1 MKRCFR
7 CQTLLPDDAR
17 FCINCGAPQ
26 PEWGTAAAA
35 DPLLDFSQELVPQL
49 TELYFMALKQ
59 RVDREHQPEKLT
71 DYAERLYGSG
81 FRDII
86 ARRFAI
92 QAERFQQLQELGML
106 SVAAVNLQIED
117 LFDELLDF
125 FIIRYCK
132 DLTEIAYPE
141 AILRYQQTTREEANL
156 YQVMLD
162 YLDFA
167 NEKER
172 VFTDLLKIPLD
183 KLKNASQSYLFP
195 ARDEKIILLVDQS
208 LLGNGKEGF
217 ALTDRSLYWRAP
229 FQKPRI
235 VAFAN
240 LNSFHRTEDWITING
255 FFFNAGLSLNLKLLR
270 LLGKLKQ
277 WFR

>member
-1 MKRCFR
+1 
-7 CQTLLPDDAR
+7 L
-17 FCINCGAPQ
+17 NCGAPQ
-26 PEWGTAAAA
+26 PDWGTADQA
-35 DPLLDFSQELVPQL
+35 DPLLDFNQELASQL
-49 TELYFMALKQ
+49 TELFFMALKQ
-59 RVDREHQPEKLT
+59 RVDREHQPDKLT

-81 FRDII
+81 FRDIV
-86 ARRFAI
+86 ARRFAL
-92 QAERFQQLQELGML
+92 QADRFQQLQELGMV
-106 SVAAVNLQIED
+106 SSSAINQQIED
-117 LFDELLDF
+117 LFDELLDY

-132 DLTEIAYPE
+132 DITEIALPE
-141 AILRYQQTTREEANL
+141 AILKYQQTIREEANL
-156 YQVMLD
+156 FQVMVD
-162 YLDFA
+162 YLDFST
-167 NEKER
+167 EKER
-172 VFTDLLKIPLD
+172 VYTDLLKIPMD

-195 ARDEKIILLVDQS
+195 ARDEKIILLADQS

-240 LNSFHRTEDWITING
+240 LAEFRRTEDWITING
-255 FFFNAGLSLNLKLLR
+255 FFFNAGLSLNLKMLR